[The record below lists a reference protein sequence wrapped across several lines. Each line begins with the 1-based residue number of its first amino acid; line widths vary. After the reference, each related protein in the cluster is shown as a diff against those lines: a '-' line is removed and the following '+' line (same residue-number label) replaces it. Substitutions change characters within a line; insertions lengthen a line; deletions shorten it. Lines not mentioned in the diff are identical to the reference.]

1 MDSETLL
8 LLVGLGGILALDGTA
23 LGQFM
28 ISRPLVAG
36 ALAGWILGSPGT
48 GLLVGSVL
56 EIYLI
61 PVFPVGGSRFPE
73 GGPASVVAVAAAV
86 ALPGAGGLAL
96 GTVLGL
102 VWSQVGA
109 GSIGAVRSLNGRIV
123 PDPEKGEISAGKV
136 TRSHLAG
143 MGLELCRGALL
154 TLAGLGLAA
163 LLARALTGVWPL
175 SLLPTL
181 ALLALGASVP
191 GGGLAASLGGWRRRW
206 ALFGAG
212 FALFLFG
219 GLLL

>member
-1 MDSETLL
+1 MDPETLF

-23 LGQFM
+23 LGQVM

-36 ALAGWILGSPGT
+36 TLAGWILGSPAT
-48 GLLVGSVL
+48 GLLVGSIL

-86 ALPGAGGLAL
+86 ALPEAGGLAL

-109 GSIGAVRSLNGRIV
+109 RSIGAVRSLNGLIV
-123 PDPEKGEISAGKV
+123 PDPEKMKMGAGDV
-136 TRSHLAG
+136 TRRHLAA

-163 LLARALTGVWPL
+163 LLARMLTGVWPL
-175 SLLPTL
+175 SLTMTL
-181 ALLALGASVP
+181 ALLVLGASVP
-191 GGGLAASLGGWRRRW
+191 GGVLVASLGGWRRRW

-212 FALFLFG
+212 FVFFLFG